1 MAPAAQAI
9 RRFFY
14 YEIMLN
20 IAKPRFCLQNVVVK
34 PQARFVGAPL
44 IFCIYNNLTRT
55 MFSLR
60 LCCQRKAANPF
71 CYQRSFIA
79 FSFEARGP
87 KEKAL
92 QKENA
97 VFSLKP
103 LGFRF

>member
-1 MAPAAQAI
+1 L
-9 RRFFY
+9 RFW
-14 YEIMLN
+14 
-20 IAKPRFCLQNVVVK
+20 
-34 PQARFVGAPL
+34 
-44 IFCIYNNLTRT
+44 
-55 MFSLR
+55 
-60 LCCQRKAANPF
+60 CQRKAAKDLW
-71 CYQRSFIA
+71 YQRGYNA